1 MHQYKFPRDLRYNW
15 NRKALEEAIEEL
27 FFKIIS
33 LWWRPSQVWHKTKKA
48 ILDWNVFIFWW
59 SFFCTL
65 FSYCGFLN
73 YFQDKNSHISRASA
87 PLARAQ
93 SGLMIMMLK
102 QWDLTARPVV
112 ESPGALGSGRPSSHL
127 LSQLLRHHDLGQF
140 THSLWALVFSTSSGT
155 SATFDV
161 NVKHLVGA
169 GPKWLVLTS
178 FLSLLPLTLILC
190 KLLTISRWHTY
201 WAGYVLISF
210 LRFLSCAQ
218 CRVSM

>member
-1 MHQYKFPRDLRYNW
+1 M
-15 NRKALEEAIEEL
+15 
-27 FFKIIS
+27 IS
-33 LWWRPSQVWHKTKKA
+33 LWWRPSQVWHKTKKV
-48 ILDWNVFIFWW
+48 ILDWNVFIFWR
-59 SFFCTL
+59 SFFCML
-65 FSYCGFLN
+65 FSYHGFLN

-87 PLARAQ
+87 PLAPAQ

-112 ESPGALGSGRPSSHL
+112 ESPGALGPGRPSSHL

-161 NVKHLVGA
+161 NVKHLMGA
-169 GPKWLVLTS
+169 GPKWLVLIS

-190 KLLTISRWHTY
+190 KLLAISRWHLL
-201 WAGYVLISF
+201 GRICPNFFLKISELCPVLCLHVGIM
-210 LRFLSCAQ
+210 LQVGLLLLAYLLSGETG
-218 CRVSM
+218 SKP